1 MYDALVIG
9 GGPAGM
15 TAAIYLKRANL
26 NVALIEKG
34 APGGK
39 MTETYLIENYPGFPL
54 INGADL
60 ALAMYQQIVNLNIP
74 HLYGEVKAVEKNKD
88 GFIVKTDY
96 EEHPAAKVIVATGTV
111 SRKLHIPGENEYLGK
126 GISFCAVCDGS
137 LYKDKVVAVI
147 GGGNSAFEES
157 IYLSRLVKHVHIIVR
172 SSRYRAEE
180 ALIKKVEALPNV
192 TTHKENETIA
202 FLGNSSLEKVKLFD
216 KTKNVEWELPV
227 DGVFIYIGFDP
238 ATQFLKPLGVLDQ
251 DGYIVVDENFESQ
264 VKGLYGAGDC
274 LTKKTRQ
281 IATATGDGASAASAL
296 IRSYR

>member
-111 SRKLHIPGENEYLGK
+111 SRNFISRGNEYLGK
-126 GISFCAVCDGS
+126 GISFCAVCD
-137 LYKDKVVAVI
+137 DR
-147 GGGNSAFEES
+147 F
-157 IYLSRLVKHVHIIVR
+157 
-172 SSRYRAEE
+172 
-180 ALIKKVEALPNV
+180 
-192 TTHKENETIA
+192 T
-202 FLGNSSLEKVKLFD
+202 
-216 KTKNVEWELPV
+216 KTKWSP
-227 DGVFIYIGFDP
+227 
-238 ATQFLKPLGVLDQ
+238 
-251 DGYIVVDENFESQ
+251 
-264 VKGLYGAGDC
+264 
-274 LTKKTRQ
+274 
-281 IATATGDGASAASAL
+281 
-296 IRSYR
+296 

>member
-126 GISFCAVCDGS
+126 GISFCVVCDGS

-192 TTHKENETIA
+192 TIHKENETIA